1 MTFYP
6 TAMLREIHGEDGKA
20 SRLARM
26 LELED
31 EVYQQASG
39 ILRAALDFCHVRPD
53 QAEPPA
59 EWVEQY
65 GLDAA
70 KQRLEVAKQGWA
82 PKSLSASG
90 IDLAKSMV
98 IGISR
103 ARRHTAANAGLPR
116 EVNAKIALPAPTSA
130 GMPGAPEYPSK
141 EVE

>member
-1 MTFYP
+1 MTTFYP
-6 TAMLREIHGEDGKA
+6 TPLLREVNGEDGKA
-20 SRLARM
+20 SRLSRM
-26 LELED
+26 LDIED

-39 ILRAALDFCHVRPD
+39 ILRAALDFCHVNPS
-53 QAEPPA
+53 QTEPPP

-65 GLDAA
+65 GLEAA
-70 KQRLEVAKQGWA
+70 KQRLEVAKQGWT
-82 PKSLSASG
+82 PKSLTASG

-103 ARRHTAANAGLPR
+103 ARRHTALNAGPR

>member
-1 MTFYP
+1 MTTFYP
-6 TAMLREIHGEDGKA
+6 TPLLREIHGEEGKA
-20 SRLARM
+20 SRLTRM
-26 LELED
+26 LDIED

-53 QAEPPA
+53 QQEPPP

-65 GLDAA
+65 GLEAA

-90 IDLAKSMV
+90 VDLAKSMV

-103 ARRHTAANAGLPR
+103 ARRHTALNAGPR

>member
-6 TAMLREIHGEDGKA
+6 TPIMREMHAPEEKA
-20 SRLARM
+20 ARLTRM
-26 LELED
+26 LDIED

-53 QAEPPA
+53 QTEPPP

-65 GLDAA
+65 GLEAA

-90 IDLAKSMV
+90 VDLAKAMV

-103 ARRHTAANAGLPR
+103 ARRHTALNSGPR

>member
-1 MTFYP
+1 MTTFYP
-6 TAMLREIHGEDGKA
+6 TPLLREINGEDGKA
-20 SRLARM
+20 SRLSRM
-26 LELED
+26 LDIED

-53 QAEPPA
+53 QQEPPP

-65 GLDAA
+65 GPEAA

-90 IDLAKSMV
+90 VDLAKSMV

-103 ARRHTAANAGLPR
+103 ARRHTALNAGPR

>member
-1 MTFYP
+1 MAFYP
-6 TAMLREIHGEDGKA
+6 PAMREMYDPEQKA
-20 SRLARM
+20 ARLARM
-26 LELED
+26 LDIED

-39 ILRAALDFCHVRPD
+39 ILRAALDFCHVAPG
-53 QAEPPA
+53 QTEPPP

-65 GLDAA
+65 GLEAA
-70 KQRLEVAKQGWA
+70 KRRLEVAKQGWA
-82 PKSLSASG
+82 PQSLSASG
-90 IDLAKSMV
+90 VQLAKAMV

-103 ARRHTAANAGLPR
+103 ARRHSAANAIGPR

>member
-6 TAMLREIHGEDGKA
+6 SPIMREMRSVEEKA
-20 SRLARM
+20 GRLSRM
-26 LELED
+26 LDIED

-39 ILRAALDFCHVRPD
+39 ILRAALDFCHVTPG
-53 QAEPPA
+53 QTEPPA

-65 GLDAA
+65 GLEAA

-82 PKSLSASG
+82 PKSLSAAG

-103 ARRHTAANAGLPR
+103 ARRHAAQHAAGPR

>member
-1 MTFYP
+1 MSFYP
-6 TAMLREIHGEDGKA
+6 TPLLREIHGEEGKA
-20 SRLARM
+20 SRLTRM
-26 LELED
+26 LEIED
-31 EVYQQASG
+31 EVYQQATG
-39 ILRAALDFCHVRPD
+39 ILRAALDFCHIAPD
-53 QAEPPA
+53 QVEPPP

-65 GLDAA
+65 GAEPA
-70 KQRLEVAKQGWA
+70 KRRLEVAKQGWA

-103 ARRHTAANAGLPR
+103 ARRSAQMQSGPR
-116 EVNAKIALPAPTSA
+116 EVNAKIALPAPTAA

>member
-1 MTFYP
+1 MSFYP
-6 TAMLREIHGEDGKA
+6 TPLLREIHGEEGKA
-20 SRLARM
+20 SRLTRM
-26 LELED
+26 LEIED

-39 ILRAALDFCHVRPD
+39 ILRAALDFCHIAPG
-53 QAEPPA
+53 QEEPPP

-65 GLDAA
+65 GLEAA
-70 KQRLEVAKQGWA
+70 KQRLAVAKQGWA

-103 ARRHTAANAGLPR
+103 ARRSAQMTVGPR
-116 EVNAKIALPAPTSA
+116 EVNAKIALPAPTAA

>member
-6 TAMLREIHGEDGKA
+6 TPLLREIHGEEGKA
-20 SRLARM
+20 SRLTRM
-26 LELED
+26 LEIED

-39 ILRAALDFCHVRPD
+39 ILRAALDFCHIDPSQTD
-53 QAEPPA
+53 PPP
-59 EWVEQY
+59 EWVEQC
-65 GLDAA
+65 GLEAA
-70 KQRLEVAKQGWA
+70 KRRLNVAKQGWE
-82 PKSLSASG
+82 PKSTSASG

-103 ARRHTAANAGLPR
+103 ARRHTALQGGPR

>member
-6 TAMLREIHGEDGKA
+6 TPLLREIHGEEGKA
-20 SRLARM
+20 SRLTRM
-26 LELED
+26 LEIED

-39 ILRAALDFCHVRPD
+39 ILRAALDFCHIDPAQPD
-53 QAEPPA
+53 PPP

-65 GLDAA
+65 GLEAA
-70 KQRLEVAKQGWA
+70 KQRLNVAKQGWE
-82 PKSLSASG
+82 PKSTSACG

-103 ARRHTAANAGLPR
+103 ARRHTALQGGPR

-130 GMPGAPEYPSK
+130 GMPGAPVYPSK

>member
-6 TAMLREIHGEDGKA
+6 TAMLRELHGDEGKA

-26 LELED
+26 LEIED
-31 EVYQQASG
+31 EVFQQATG
-39 ILRAALDFCHVRPD
+39 ILRAALDFCHVSPN
-53 QAEPPA
+53 QAEPPP
-59 EWVEQY
+59 EWVAEY
-65 GLDAA
+65 GLEAA
-70 KQRLEVAKQGWA
+70 KRRLEVAKQGWA

-103 ARRHTAANAGLPR
+103 ARRHSAMSAGPR
-116 EVNAKIALPAPTSA
+116 EVNAKIALPAPTAA